1 MGWAMVGGFV
11 ALAALMVG
19 LIRDVKRD
27 TRRQIDDARA
37 ENREM
42 NARTNQRID
51 DMRAEV
57 RETRSDLRTEVRE
70 TNARTDRRIDDMRA
84 ENRETNAR
92 TDRRI
97 DDMRATGVAIIPRAT
112 TEPGDASPPRGSRR
126 EEIGPRGHEPA
137 PRAGATAEPGDD
149 AEPVAAPLEAAPGQ
163 AGVETGGSL
172 DKTSAMAK
180 VNEHMG
186 RELLSHHNT
195 IFANIN
201 SAKDVWWLNVHPRK
215 FGSDLHIILMK
226 QGGSGLIWLRITA
239 GFISA
244 PEEVFRVRPDNG
256 LVDVEISSRRQRY
269 MKDVKNGGTGYD
281 FRRHVEY
288 EWTAG

>member
-19 LIRDVKRD
+19 LIRDAKRD

-70 TNARTDRRIDDMRA
+70 TNARTNRRIDDMRA

-92 TDRRI
+92 TNRRIDDMRAENREANARTNRRI
-97 DDMRATGVAIIPRAT
+97 DDMRATVVAVIPRAT

-137 PRAGATAEPGDD
+137 LRAGATAEPGDD
-149 AEPVAAPLEAAPGQ
+149 AEPVAATLEEAPGQ

-201 SAKDVWWLNVHPRK
+201 Q
-215 FGSDLHIILMK
+215 FGEGRLVA
-226 QGGSGLIWLRITA
+226 QRT
-239 GFISA
+239 
-244 PEEVFRVRPDNG
+244 PPQVR
-256 LVDVEISSRRQRY
+256 E
-269 MKDVKNGGTGYD
+269 
-281 FRRHVEY
+281 
-288 EWTAG
+288 